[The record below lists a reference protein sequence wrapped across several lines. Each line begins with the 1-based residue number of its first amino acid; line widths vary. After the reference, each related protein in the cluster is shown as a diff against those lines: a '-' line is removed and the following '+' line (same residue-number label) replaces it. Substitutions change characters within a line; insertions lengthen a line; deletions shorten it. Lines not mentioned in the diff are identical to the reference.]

1 MTKPTMVIIGLEA
14 LEARPGGL
22 NRYVNAYAVALER
35 AGVEVCVLTIG
46 GEGTPSLN
54 APLLRRLAF
63 IWRKALAERGRPIL
77 DIHFALHGLLPI
89 LTARRRTLRVV
100 HFHGPWA
107 AESAVEGASHLSQRV
122 KAAIERIVYRR
133 ADLVITLSSA
143 FADEVVGRFGVERS
157 RVVIIGGGVDTNT
170 FHPVDHAGARSR
182 FGLGSGPV
190 LVMVRRLVQRM
201 GHEVL
206 LDALV
211 SLRNR
216 GVNPHVLIVG
226 EGPARPVIANM
237 IASRGLND
245 TVQLTGGL
253 DEEGL
258 VAAYSAADVSVIPS
272 VALEG
277 FGLVALESLSC
288 ATPVIASDVG
298 GIGSLLRELD
308 ASLVVPQQRA
318 DLLSDAIQHVLLGRG
333 PTPEA
338 CRRFALERSWD
349 AVVLQHLKIF
359 VPPTVSVLFLGHGA
373 QLSGGE
379 LALLRQ
385 LPALS
390 SVEPVV
396 VLGEDGP
403 LVDEL
408 VDRGIDVEVLQ
419 MTDRLRSTRREVA
432 MLSKLSPRVLF
443 DLFSY
448 LFALRQAVRELKP
461 DVIHTNTLKAALV
474 GGVVGRLTGIPV
486 VWHVRD
492 RIADDYL
499 PSAAVRL
506 VRFASRVLPTGVVA
520 NSSATLATIPGGR
533 VRRVI
538 PSPLDP
544 AASAGKRQGGTLTV
558 TMVGRLSP
566 WKGQDLFLQAF
577 ALAFPTGEVRAQI
590 VGEALFGE
598 EAYVASLH
606 ELAQELEIADR
617 VDFLGFRRDV
627 ADLLRGSDIQVVASR
642 IPEPFG
648 NVVLEGMACGSAVI
662 APNAG
667 GPAEVLTN
675 DVNGVLVE
683 PDDVEALADALRQL
697 AEDPGRR
704 ARLASAAQ
712 LEVAQ
717 YRPERLAARY
727 DDLYAEILG
736 RKAT

>member
-1 MTKPTMVIIGLEA
+1 MTKPAMVVIGLEA

-22 NRYVNAYAVALER
+22 NRYVNAYAAGLTR
-35 AGVEVCVLTIG
+35 AGVPVKVLTIG
-46 GEGTPSLN
+46 GEGAPSLE
-54 APLLRRLAF
+54 APILRRLAY
-63 IWRKALAERGRPIL
+63 IWRGAFKERRRPIL
-77 DIHFALHGLLPI
+77 DIHFALHGVLP
-89 LTARRRTLRVV
+89 LVTARRSTLRIV

-107 AESAVEGASHLSQRV
+107 AESAVEGASRLSQRV
-122 KAAIERIVYRR
+122 KSAIERFVYRR
-133 ADLVITLSSA
+133 ADMVVTLSSA
-143 FADEVVGRFGVERS
+143 FADEVIGRFGVDRS
-157 RVVIIGGGVDTNT
+157 RVVIIGGGVDTST
-170 FHPVDHAGARSR
+170 FHPVDQDVARAR
-182 FGLGSGPV
+182 FGLAAGPV

-211 SLRNR
+211 SLRHR
-216 GVNPHVLIVG
+216 GLEPQVLIVG
-226 EGPARPVIANM
+226 EGPARQTIETM
-237 IASRGLND
+237 ISARALSSQ
-245 TVQLTGGL
+245 VYVTGGL
-253 DEEGL
+253 DEQGL
-258 VAAYSAADVSVIPS
+258 VAAYGAADCSIIPS

-298 GIGSLLRELD
+298 GIGALLRELD
-308 ASLVVPQQRA
+308 SSLVVPQGRA
-318 DLLSDAIQHVLLGRG
+318 DLLGDAIEHVLLGRG

-349 AVVLQHLKIF
+349 AVVLQHLKVF
-359 VPPTVSVLFLGHGA
+359 TPPTVSVLFLGHGA

-385 LPALS
+385 LPALGD
-390 SVEPVV
+390 VDPLV

-408 VDRGIDVEVLQ
+408 VDRGIDVEVLE

-432 MLSKLSPRVLF
+432 MVSRLSPRVVF
-443 DLFSY
+443 DLASY
-448 LFALRQAVRELKP
+448 LFALRQTVRELKP
-461 DVIHTNTLKAALV
+461 DVLHTNTLKAALV
-474 GGVVGRLTGIPV
+474 GGVVGRLTKTPV
-486 VWHVRD
+486 VWHLRD

-499 PSAAVRL
+499 PAPVVRFVRL
-506 VRFASRVLPTGVVA
+506 ASRVLPTAVVA
-520 NSSATLATIPGGR
+520 NSVATLATVPGGR
-533 VRRVI
+533 VRMVI

-544 AASAGKRQGGTLTV
+544 AASAGKRQGGPLRI

-590 VGEALFGE
+590 VGEAFFGE
-598 EAYVASLH
+598 EAYAASLH
-606 ELAQELEIADR
+606 ELASELEIADR

-627 ADLLRGSDIQVVASR
+627 ADLLRSSGIQVVASR

-683 PDDVEALADALRQL
+683 PDDVEALAEALRQL
-697 AEDPGRR
+697 ADDPTRR

-712 LEVAQ
+712 HEVAK
-717 YRPERLAARY
+717 YRPERLAPRY
-727 DDLYAEILG
+727 DELYAAVLG
-736 RKAT
+736 RPRP

>member
-1 MTKPTMVIIGLEA
+1 MVVIGLEA
-14 LEARPGGL
+14 LHARPGGL
-22 NRYVNAYAVALER
+22 NRYVSAYAEALAR
-35 AGVEVCVLTIG
+35 AGVEVRVLTIG
-46 GEGTPSLN
+46 GED
-54 APLLRRLAF
+54 APGLDANVLRRVTF
-63 IWRKALAERGRPIL
+63 IWRKAFAERRRPIL
-77 DIHFALHGLLPI
+77 DIHFALHGLLPL

-107 AESAVEGASHLSQRV
+107 AESAVEGASRLSQRA
-122 KAAIERIVYRR
+122 KSAIERFVYRR

-157 RVVIIGGGVDTNT
+157 RVVIIGGGVDTAT
-170 FHPVDHAGARSR
+170 FHPVDREAARAS
-182 FGLGSGPV
+182 FSLSPGPV
-190 LVMVRRLVQRM
+190 VVMVRRLVQRM

-211 SLRNR
+211 SLRDR
-216 GVNPHVLIVG
+216 GIALQALIVG
-226 EGPARPVIANM
+226 EGPARPAITKM
-237 IASRGLND
+237 IAARGLGD
-245 TVQLTGGL
+245 LVQLTGGL
-253 DEEGL
+253 DEQGL
-258 VAAYSAADVSVIPS
+258 VAAYGSADLSVIPS

-318 DLLSDAIQHVLLGRG
+318 DLLSDAIEHVLLGRG

-349 AVVLQHLKIF
+349 AVVLQHLKVF
-359 VPPTVSVLFLGHGA
+359 SPPTVSVLFLGHGA

-396 VLGEDGP
+396 ILGEDGP

-408 VDRGIDVEVLQ
+408 VDRGIDVEVLE

-432 MLSKLSPRVLF
+432 MLSKLSPHAVF
-443 DLFSY
+443 DLLSY
-448 LFALRQAVRELKP
+448 LFALRQIVRELKP
-461 DVIHTNTLKAALV
+461 DVVHTNTLKAALV
-474 GGVVGRLTGIPV
+474 GGVVGRLTGTPV

-492 RIADDYL
+492 RIASDYL
-499 PSAAVRL
+499 PAPAVRL
-506 VRFASRVLPTGVVA
+506 VRFASRFLPTAVVA
-520 NSSATLATIPGGR
+520 NSTSTLATVPGGR
-533 VRRVI
+533 VRMVI

-544 AASAGKRQGGTLTV
+544 AASAGQRQAGPLKV

-577 ALAFPTGEVRAQI
+577 ALAFPTGEIRAQI

-598 EAYVASLH
+598 EAYAASLH
-606 ELAQELEIADR
+606 ELADELEIADR

-627 ADLLRGSDIQVVASR
+627 ADLLRGSEIQVVASR

-683 PDDVEALADALRQL
+683 PDDVEALAEALRQL
-697 AEDPGRR
+697 ADDPGRR

-712 LEVAQ
+712 HEVAQ
-717 YRPERLAARY
+717 YRPERLAVRY
-727 DDLYAEILG
+727 DDLYAEVLG
-736 RKAT
+736 RTIS